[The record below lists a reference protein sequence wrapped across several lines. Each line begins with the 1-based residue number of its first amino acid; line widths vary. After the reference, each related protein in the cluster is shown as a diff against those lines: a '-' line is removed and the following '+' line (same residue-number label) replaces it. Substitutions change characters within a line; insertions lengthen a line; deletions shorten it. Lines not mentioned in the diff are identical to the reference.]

1 MSPAPAPAPPPDTGR
16 AERRQ
21 VSVLFLDVVGST
33 EMVRVLD
40 PEDAQA
46 VLDDA
51 LAAFARTIAAHGGQV
66 LQYAGDSVLAVFGVP
81 RAREDDAERAVHAGL
96 ALLEDARARAP
107 AVRRQH
113 GVAGFDIRVGIHT
126 GEVLLGGS
134 ASIEGAIRG
143 FTVHVAARLEQTA
156 PPGHL
161 RISQATW
168 RHVRGAFEA
177 EVQPPLVVKGQDEPM
192 TTWFVRRARPRRL
205 RAAARGVEGVAVPLV
220 GREAELQ
227 ALLAEVDAVLDGG
240 GTRAVTLLAD
250 PGLGKSRLLDELLHH
265 ADARAR
271 PPWLLQGRCSAGAE
285 LQPYGLLREL
295 LAARLDIADGEDA
308 VHARQRW
315 LAGLVP
321 LLGAQGAT
329 LACALGHLVGL
340 DFSGDPALAGLDQDP
355 RLLRERGLAACLQ
368 WLQALAAADGGRP
381 LLMLLDDLQ
390 WADDASLDWL
400 AGLLAQRSLPL
411 ALVAAARPAL
421 RERRPAWG
429 EPAAPPADAAPH
441 RVVTL
446 GALSADARAA
456 LTRALLGRLDRV
468 PAALQALIERQ
479 AEGNPYYAE
488 EIVQMLL
495 DDGVIAPAP
504 APAAPADAA
513 GTARWQVDEAR
524 LAAARI
530 PGTLVG
536 VLQARLDAL
545 GAAERRA
552 LQQAAV
558 VGPVFW
564 DAAVTALDAATAGAL
579 PALAQRTLVLA
590 HAESAFAGT
599 RERAFHHHLLHQV
612 TYDTVLKA
620 ERRAGHS
627 RAAQWLAERVG
638 DRQEEYLAVTAEHH
652 AQAGEHLQA
661 AQWLHRAVL
670 AASARYA
677 NASALR
683 LLERACAL
691 VPPEATALR
700 WDLAFARS
708 ALADLRGDR
717 DEQLAAI
724 EEAAALAEQ
733 LDDDARRATAL
744 VSRALLHDRTGDPLQ
759 AQRFAEQALAP
770 ALRAGDDGRAALA
783 LGELAWLAHQR
794 HEHASARTLVAR
806 AIDHADAAARALRMA
821 GDAALP
827 VTVRLVAGYIEREAN
842 DPMRAEAHTRR
853 AAEIARGAGLPR
865 ALVSALAGMAQ
876 QRINLGDLDQARDLA
891 QECLQTATAIGL
903 VSFQGQALFL
913 LGDVA
918 RFRGDAATAANHCQ
932 QAETLFV
939 AARMLRE
946 AGDAAE
952 NLARALD
959 TLGRHDEAD
968 AAVQRAAERR
978 RGHVDPLPA
987 LRSRLSAAVVRLER
1001 GRLDEALAIVDAE
1014 LARPEAAE
1022 ALDEGMRRPEA
1033 RHDAWR
1039 VLHAAGDPRA
1049 REQLAAAMATLGATC
1064 ARLEDAADRRRL
1076 LEQGALWPELLA
1088 AARAAGMSPL
1098 PQA

>member
-1 MSPAPAPAPPPDTGR
+1 MPPATTPETGR
-16 AERRQ
+16 AQRRQ

-33 EMVRVLD
+33 EMVRLLD

-46 VLDDA
+46 VLDEA

-66 LQYAGDSVLAVFGVP
+66 LQYAGDSVLAVFGAP

-96 ALLEDARARAP
+96 ALLDDARARAP
-107 AVRRQH
+107 AIQRQH

-126 GEVLLGGS
+126 GEVLLGGH
-134 ASIEGAIRG
+134 ADIDGAIRG

-168 RHVRGAFEA
+168 RHVRGVFEA
-177 EVQPPLVVKGQDEPM
+177 EVQPPLLVKGHDEAM
-192 TTWFVRRARPRRL
+192 TTRFVRRARPRRQ
-205 RAAARGVEGVAVPLV
+205 RMGARGVEGLAVPLV
-220 GREAELQ
+220 GRNGELA
-227 ALLAEVDAVLDGG
+227 ALQQEIEAVLLGG

-265 ADARAR
+265 AEARVR
-271 PPWLLQGRCSAGAE
+271 PPWLLAGRCSAGAE

-295 LAARLDIADGEDA
+295 LAARLDIADSDGADS
-308 VHARQRW
+308 ARQRW

-321 LLGAQGAT
+321 LLGEQGPT
-329 LACALGHLVGL
+329 LARALGHLVGL
-340 DFSGDPALAGLDQDP
+340 DFGGEPALEGLDKDP

-400 AGLLAQRSLPL
+400 AGLLAQRALPL
-411 ALVAAARPAL
+411 ALVAAARPGL
-421 RERRPAWG
+421 RERRPGWG
-429 EPAAPPADAAPH
+429 EVASDATAAAGCAPH
-441 RVVTL
+441 RVITL
-446 GALSADARAA
+446 AALSTEARAE

-468 PAALQALIERQ
+468 PAALQDLIERQ

-495 DDGVIAPAP
+495 DDGVIRRTAL
-504 APAAPADAA
+504 AADGA
-513 GTARWQVDEAR
+513 GTPESPGWHVDEAR

-545 GAAERRA
+545 AANERRA

-564 DAAVTALDAATAGAL
+564 DAALATLDPSAVDTL
-579 PALAQRTLVLA
+579 PTLAQRTLVLT

-612 TYDTVLKA
+612 TYETVLKA
-620 ERRAGHS
+620 ERRAGHA

-638 DRQEEYLAVTAEHH
+638 DRQEEYLAVAAEHH

-670 AASARYA
+670 AASARFA

-691 VPPEATALR
+691 VPPEAAALR
-700 WDLAFARS
+700 WDLAYARW
-708 ALADLRGDR
+708 ALADVRGDR

-724 EEAAALAEQ
+724 EDAAALAEQ
-733 LDDDARRATAL
+733 LDDDARRATTL
-744 VSRALLHDRTGDPLQ
+744 VSRALLHDRIGDPLQ
-759 AQRFAEQALAP
+759 ARRFAEQALAP
-770 ALRAGDDGRAALA
+770 AQRAGDDGRAALA

-794 HEHASARTLVAR
+794 HEHASARALVAR
-806 AIDHADAAARALRMA
+806 AIDHADAAARALRVA

-853 AAEIARGAGLPR
+853 AAEIARGSGQPR

-876 QRINLGDLDQARDLA
+876 QRINLGDLDQARGLA

-903 VSFQGQALFL
+903 VSFQGQALIL

-918 RFRGDAATAANHCQ
+918 RFRGDAATAADHCQ
-932 QAETLFV
+932 RAETLFV
-939 AARMLRE
+939 AARMLHA

-952 NLARALD
+952 NLARVLN

-978 RGHVDPLPA
+978 RGLDDPLPA
-987 LRSRLSAAVVRLER
+987 LRSRLSAAVVQLER
-1001 GRLDEALAIVDAE
+1001 GRLDAALAIVDAE

-1022 ALDEGMRRPEA
+1022 AMNEGMRRPEA
-1033 RHDAWR
+1033 RHDAWC

-1049 REQLAAAMATLGATC
+1049 RGQLEAAMATLGATC
-1064 ARLEDAADRRRL
+1064 ERLADSADRRRL
-1076 LEQGALWPELLA
+1076 LEHGALWPGLLA
-1088 AARAAGMSPL
+1088 AARAAGISPL